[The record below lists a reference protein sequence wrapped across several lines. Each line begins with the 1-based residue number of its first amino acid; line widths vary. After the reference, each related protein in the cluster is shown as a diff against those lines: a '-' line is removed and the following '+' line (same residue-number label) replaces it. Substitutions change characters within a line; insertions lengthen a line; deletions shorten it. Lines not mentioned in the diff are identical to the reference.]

1 MGLRPRLPARGASRP
16 PRLLAVRAFD
26 ARRPELTD
34 GLRTIRRSAH
44 SSPLRSLCFRHAAD
58 VLVTVLAALAVPG
71 ILALVGVRDW
81 RCFGATLLWMPT
93 ISAIHLGTVAVVL
106 ALGVALLWRW
116 RDHAVRA
123 GLVLGLVVAL
133 KLFVW
138 PLILW
143 LAITRRFKA
152 ALVAACS
159 SVVFLL
165 VPWIPL
171 GGAGLAAYPHR
182 LSELSSLEAK
192 RGFSPAALLA
202 HLGVGWTV
210 RRRSAI
216 RSAWLCSSWPTGGGA
231 RRRRRSLFSARR
243 RSS

>member
-1 MGLRPRLPARGASRP
+1 MLPA
-16 PRLLAVRAFD
+16 
-26 ARRPELTD
+26 
-34 GLRTIRRSAH
+34 
-44 SSPLRSLCFRHAAD
+44 HAAD

-152 ALVAACS
+152 
-159 SVVFLL
+159 
-165 VPWIPL
+165 
-171 GGAGLAAYPHR
+171 
-182 LSELSSLEAK
+182 
-192 RGFSPAALLA
+192 
-202 HLGVGWTV
+202 
-210 RRRSAI
+210 
-216 RSAWLCSSWPTGGGA
+216 
-231 RRRRRSLFSARR
+231 
-243 RSS
+243 RSSRRAARSSSCSCRGSHWEAPGSLRIRIG